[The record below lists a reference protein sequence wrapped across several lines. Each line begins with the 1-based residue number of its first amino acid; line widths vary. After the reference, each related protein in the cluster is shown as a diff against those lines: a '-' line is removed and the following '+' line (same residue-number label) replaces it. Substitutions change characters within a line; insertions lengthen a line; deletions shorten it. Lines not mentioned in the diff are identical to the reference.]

1 MLAIVSPLLFL
12 RSNKIKTIA
21 LINQTS
27 TEYDAVIA
35 QCRNV
40 FQKKN
45 HDYGQSWRIMRVS
58 SIIDQIFIKATRIRT
73 IEENG
78 KQKVDEGVESEW
90 MGIINYCVMGLIQC
104 GVSAEAGAPEGSSMP
119 NSQEEVDAL
128 MKQYDLIVAETK
140 RLMEQKNHDYGEIWR
155 SMLVSTFTDMLL
167 MRVNRM
173 HQILENKGSTLVSEG
188 VESNLMDMINYSVF
202 ALIRLEGK

>member
-1 MLAIVSPLLFL
+1 M
-12 RSNKIKTIA
+12 
-21 LINQTS
+21 INQTS

-90 MGIINYCVMGLIQC
+90 MGIINYCVMGLIQSGASGETMVLE
-104 GVSAEAGAPEGSSMP
+104 GVSAAS
-119 NSQEEVDAL
+119 NQEDVNAL
-128 MKQYDLIVAETK
+128 MKQYDSIIAETK

-188 VESNLMDMINYSVF
+188 IESNLMDMINYSVF

>member
-1 MLAIVSPLLFL
+1 M

-27 TEYDAVIA
+27 IEYDAVIA

-104 GVSAEAGAPEGSSMP
+104 GVSGETMGDGASQA
-119 NSQEEVDAL
+119 NSEEDVDAL
-128 MKQYDLIVAETK
+128 MRQYDLIIAETK

-188 VESNLMDMINYSVF
+188 IESNLMDMINYSVF
-202 ALIRLEGK
+202 ALIRLEGSK